1 MNYKKFFLHLLNTLS
16 NLNYTSNHLPE
27 KVYFGIDKMNEEKR
41 SRFLIWY
48 ESESER
54 LKSSGELYDMRHEM
68 KRYCYDDCN
77 VSATAFGRFNESMI
91 NELIRLNIRD
101 IIPHQY
107 TVLVD
112 FVTLPQL
119 AIHWYI
125 CTSMPL

>member
-1 MNYKKFFLHLLNTLS
+1 
-16 NLNYTSNHLPE
+16 
-27 KVYFGIDKMNEEKR
+27 MNEEKK

-54 LKSSGELYDMRHEM
+54 LKSSGELYDMRREM
-68 KRYCYDDCN
+68 TKYCYDDCY
-77 VSATAFGRFNESMI
+77 VLATAFGRFNESMI

-119 AIHWYI
+119 AIHWYMWTLL
-125 CTSMPL
+125 CLCEHWP